1 MNVMKNWNT
10 LKAALLKD
18 PKTAKEYKKL
28 APRYAIVSQLIAAR
42 QKSGLTQKELADKVG
57 TKQSAI
63 ARLEA
68 GNTNPSIG
76 FLEKIASAMRTTL
89 TIQLR

>member
-1 MNVMKNWNT
+1 MKNWKT
-10 LKAALLKD
+10 FKTELLKD
-18 PKTAKEYKKL
+18 KEVAREYEKL
-28 APRYAIVSQLIAAR
+28 APRYAIISQLIAAR
-42 QKSGLTQKELADKVG
+42 QKSGLTQKALANRMG

-76 FLEKIASAMRTTL
+76 FLEKIASVMGTTL
-89 TIQLR
+89 TVKLQ

>member
-1 MNVMKNWNT
+1 MTDWKD
-10 LKAALLKD
+10 LRKELLSNPEVK
-18 PKTAKEYKKL
+18 KEYDRL
-28 APRYAIVSQLIAAR
+28 APRYAVISSIIEAR
-42 QKSGLTQKELADKVG
+42 VKRGMTQKDVADRIG

-76 FLEKIASAMRTTL
+76 FLEKIASVLGTKL
-89 TIQLR
+89 TIQLQ